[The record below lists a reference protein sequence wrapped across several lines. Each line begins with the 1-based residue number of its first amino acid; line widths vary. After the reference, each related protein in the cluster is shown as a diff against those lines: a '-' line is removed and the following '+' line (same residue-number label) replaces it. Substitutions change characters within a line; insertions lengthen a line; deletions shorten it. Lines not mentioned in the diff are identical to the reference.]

1 MANGYVEPLA
11 ADSLRPAER
20 SFLTKASETSRQ
32 QMRLA
37 EVGVSQAGDTQVRS
51 QAQQM
56 AADYRSLNDGL
67 EALIRR
73 KGGIA
78 GAPVGGTSES
88 YQKLVGISGGDF
100 DREFV
105 RAAAHA
111 TDQALTMFEQVV
123 SETKDADVREFA
135 AAQLPTLRA
144 HRAVLTELRKT
155 FE

>member
-1 MANGYVEPLA
+1 MTNGNVEPLA

-20 SFLTKASETSRQ
+20 SFLTKAAETSRQ

-56 AADYRSLNDGL
+56 AADYRSLNEGL

-78 GAPVGGTSES
+78 GAPIGGTSES
-88 YQKLVGISGGDF
+88 YRKLVEISGGDF
-100 DREFV
+100 DREFI
-105 RAAAHA
+105 RAAAQA
-111 TDQALTMFEQVV
+111 TDKALAMFEQVA
-123 SETKDADVREFA
+123 SESKDADVREFA
-135 AAQLPTLRA
+135 AAQLPVLRA